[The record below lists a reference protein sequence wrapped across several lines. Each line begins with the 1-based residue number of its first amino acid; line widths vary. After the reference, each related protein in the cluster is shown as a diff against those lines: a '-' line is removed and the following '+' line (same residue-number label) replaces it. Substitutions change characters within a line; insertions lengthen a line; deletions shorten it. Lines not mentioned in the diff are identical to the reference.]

1 MMKLAIY
8 WDKVTSILFTQTM
21 TKLSIKIYKAIN
33 KTLKIT
39 KHNKSQIHKDN
50 NNNNKQNL
58 ITNFYNPIYN
68 KI

>member
-1 MMKLAIY
+1 
-8 WDKVTSILFTQTM
+8 M